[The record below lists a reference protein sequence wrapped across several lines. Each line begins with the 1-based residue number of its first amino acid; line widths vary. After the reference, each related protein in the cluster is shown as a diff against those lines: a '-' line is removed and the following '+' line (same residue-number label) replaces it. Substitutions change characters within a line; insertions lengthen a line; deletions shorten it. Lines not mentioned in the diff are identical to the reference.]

1 MKKKDNSLKIQCASC
16 ERETNHKQLWEK
28 NIHEDFDE
36 GNIWQDIT
44 YSAYSCRGCNT
55 ITFRIVST
63 NSEET
68 ETAENGEEI
77 ALTEH
82 INYYPKRSI
91 RMIKERFDIYDAPPK
106 VRRIYHETIEAYNN
120 ELPIL
125 CGVGIRAIIE
135 AICLGEGITVHGL
148 DNKINALIQ
157 KGVVTAK
164 LGEGLHENRLLGNE
178 SAHELES
185 FGDMQL
191 SIAIRLIE
199 NVIENHYSTP
209 SNIRLLKA
217 RKFNKRAPSE

>member
-1 MKKKDNSLKIQCASC
+1 MKKKDNFIKIQCVYC
-16 ERETNHKQLWEK
+16 ERETNHKKVWEK

-36 GNIWQDIT
+36 GDIWQDTT

-55 ITFRIVST
+55 ITFRIVSA
-63 NSEET
+63 NSEEI
-68 ETAENGEEI
+68 ETAENGDM
-77 ALTEH
+77 AFTEH
-82 INYYPKRSI
+82 TNYYPKRSN
-91 RMIKERFDIYDAPPK
+91 RMIKERIDIYDAPPK

-125 CGVGIRAIIE
+125 CGVGVRAIIE
-135 AICLGEGITVHGL
+135 AICLEEGITVHGL

-199 NVIENHYSTP
+199 NVLESHYSTP
-209 SNIRLLKA
+209 GNIRFLKA
-217 RKFNKRAPSE
+217 RKFNKRVPSE